1 MSIGIPNT
9 DRSIYTGGNLADVA
23 VSRVHTLWHHASM
36 LESYN
41 TRCSYVENLFTNI
54 LLTLLI
60 VPNDNILAS
69 PLMYI
74 KWMELPIL
82 NTKAEQRQPTTPTYL
97 GGHPHALYIVSIG
110 FKVLSNP
117 TAIPTRHPKGHC
129 ELFFSKIRTTKPVNS
144 TAVSYFS
151 ECGFNRYLIIG
162 ELVK

>member
-1 MSIGIPNT
+1 MA
-9 DRSIYTGGNLADVA
+9 IY
-23 VSRVHTLWHHASM
+23 WHHK
-36 LESYN
+36 
-41 TRCSYVENLFTNI
+41 C
-54 LLTLLI
+54 
-60 VPNDNILAS
+60 
-69 PLMYI
+69 I

-117 TAIPTRHPKGHC
+117 TAIPTRHPKGTLRVL
-129 ELFFSKIRTTKPVNS
+129 LFQNRMTKPVNS

>member
-1 MSIGIPNT
+1 MA
-9 DRSIYTGGNLADVA
+9 IY
-23 VSRVHTLWHHASM
+23 WHHK
-36 LESYN
+36 
-41 TRCSYVENLFTNI
+41 C
-54 LLTLLI
+54 
-60 VPNDNILAS
+60 
-69 PLMYI
+69 I

-117 TAIPTRHPKGHC
+117 TAIPMRHPKGTLQVP
-129 ELFFSKIRTTKPVNS
+129 LFQNRMTKPVNS